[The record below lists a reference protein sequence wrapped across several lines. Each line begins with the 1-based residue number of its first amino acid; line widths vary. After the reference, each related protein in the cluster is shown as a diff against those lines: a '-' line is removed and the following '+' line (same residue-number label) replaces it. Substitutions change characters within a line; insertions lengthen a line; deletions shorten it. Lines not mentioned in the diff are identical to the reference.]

1 MRNIT
6 PEQFAERINQ
16 LRLMQNAGET
26 FKLDKLMSLFKK
38 ANLPYSVSYFT
49 TFIKYGIVIRTSRG
63 IYTLPSEPIYVG
75 VIKTALSN
83 IRSYKL
89 NANKKSIDKQA
100 EEELNEKIKQ
110 AIDFLKLNGFLVL
123 KPM

>member
-1 MRNIT
+1 MKSIT

-16 LRLMQNAGET
+16 LRLIQNAEET
-26 FKLDKLMSLFKK
+26 FKLDELMSLFKG
-38 ANLPYSVSYFT
+38 ANLPYSISYFT

-75 VIKTALSN
+75 VIKTALTE

-89 NANKKSIDKQA
+89 NATKKSINRQA
-100 EEELNEKIKQ
+100 EEELNEKIEQ
-110 AIDFLKLNGFLVL
+110 AINFLKSNGFLVL

>member
-1 MRNIT
+1 MRIT

-16 LRLMQNAGET
+16 LRLIQNAGEI
-26 FKLDKLMSLFKK
+26 FKLNELMSIFKD

-49 TFIKYGIVIRTSRG
+49 IFIKYGIVVRIGRG
-63 IYTLPSEPIYVG
+63 IYSLPSEPIYVG
-75 VIKTALSN
+75 VIKTALTE

-89 NANKKSIDKQA
+89 NANKKALSIQN
-100 EEELNEKIKQ
+100 EREVNEKIEQ
-110 AIDFLKLNGFLVL
+110 AINFLKSNGFLVF